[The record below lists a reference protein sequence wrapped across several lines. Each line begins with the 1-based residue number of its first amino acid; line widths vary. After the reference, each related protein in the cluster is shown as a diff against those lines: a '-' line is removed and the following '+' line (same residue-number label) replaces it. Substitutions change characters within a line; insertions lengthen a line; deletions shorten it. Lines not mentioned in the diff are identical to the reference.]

1 MICVTTIIAKVLI
14 QSSYTQPYAM
24 RTDWYMYYAAFLL
37 SVRFDITQKV
47 RQIMEKVTRCVVD
60 KTSYFE
66 VHYKVMKWLFTA
78 VL

>member
-1 MICVTTIIAKVLI
+1 
-14 QSSYTQPYAM
+14 M

-47 RQIMEKVTRCVVD
+47 RQIMEKVTGCVD